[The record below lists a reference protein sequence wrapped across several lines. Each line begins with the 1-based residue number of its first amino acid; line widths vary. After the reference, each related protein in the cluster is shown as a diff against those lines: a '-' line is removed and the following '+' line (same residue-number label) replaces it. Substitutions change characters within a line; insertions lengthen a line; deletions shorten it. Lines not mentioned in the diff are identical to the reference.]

1 MSIKIKIC
9 LALSLPIVVS
19 SFAQNN
25 EKKDTLTLLDLYNKI
40 EKIEKLIEKT
50 PEQGSKTGILKDENK
65 ELKTENKSLKDFQKI
80 KESTIDSLIRV
91 NIRLANKIA
100 KYQKDSLNSQAESNK
115 QKLKLQELDKNER
128 EALQKEINALLNQSY
143 TFPEAL
149 LNSLNKRCESL
160 SVKPSNFESL
170 KVYINA
176 HSVINDAYKL
186 LEQAYDYYKNT
197 NAISMLG
204 KLILDNNVYGGLV
217 KNKTYIEKTLV
228 DYCSK
233 TNEIAKKL
241 DAIHAQDWS
250 EDAKRKETVES
261 KEYIVKNYPYLKTQL
276 YKAVEDKTFKI
287 AKIDCQ

>member
-25 EKKDTLTLLDLYNKI
+25 EKKDTLDLLDLYNKI
-40 EKIEKLIEKT
+40 EKIEKLIEKN

-80 KESTIDSLIRV
+80 KESTIDSLIRG

-149 LNSLNKRCESL
+149 LNSLNKRCEKL
-160 SVKPSNFESL
+160 YVKPSNFESL

-176 HSVINDAYKL
+176 HSVINDAYQL
-186 LEQAYDYYKNT
+186 IEQAYDYAKNT

-217 KNKTYIEKTLV
+217 QNKTYIEKTLV

-233 TNEIAKKL
+233 TNVIAT
-241 DAIHAQDWS
+241 II
-250 EDAKRKETVES
+250 EDINDTSPNEEYRKEKLAP
-261 KEYIVKNYPYLKTQL
+261 KEFKVKDYPYLKTQL